1 MTQNYTIT
9 VAGGGSTFTPGIV
22 LMLLKESSRFPI
34 RKIMLYDNDPERQK
48 IIAEACGIYLR
59 ENAPEIEFG
68 YIQRKLLQASTLC
81 WRISVLENTPCAKR
95 MRRFP

>member
-1 MTQNYTIT
+1 MTQKYTIT

-68 YIQRKLLQASTLC
+68 YTDDPK
-81 WRISVLENTPCAKR
+81 
-95 MRRFP
+95 